1 MCSLTYRCY
10 GGLVKLYLKFENW
23 DTIYLDFDSVP
34 QQRQLHRL
42 SAYGIRGTTDVMDQ
56 RLSY

>member
-10 GGLVKLYLKFENW
+10 GGLVKLCLKFENW
-23 DTIYLDFDSVP
+23 DFDSVP
-34 QQRQLHRL
+34 QQRILHRL
-42 SAYGIRGTTDVMDQ
+42 SAYGIRGITDVMDQ